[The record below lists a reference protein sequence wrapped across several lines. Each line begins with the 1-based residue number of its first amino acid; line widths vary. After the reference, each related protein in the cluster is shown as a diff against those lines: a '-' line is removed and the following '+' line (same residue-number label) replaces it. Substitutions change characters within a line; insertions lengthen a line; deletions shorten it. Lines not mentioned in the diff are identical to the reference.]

1 MTIIDIQK
9 QLTTDPEIQKVLESQ
24 DFYFQKAVEALDDW
38 KKYEIETSFAEEL
51 LKMNY
56 QVLKNSDDKRI
67 IEVKDKIFTLVA
79 YCDTHAGN
87 YTIYNKYEDFRRIAA
102 AGIYQNAWII
112 QLIKYKQDKTSITQS
127 IKNCINYL
135 ENPEKYISIYSEDH
149 KRKISEH
156 LFGKEYSI
164 KTFEDDLKDYF
175 CQYNIQCRNPKNYTR
190 VCSLLIYGCL
200 NSIWNKNEVLGLL
213 HRDTG
218 NWKNDFFQG
227 VKDYGYGVFWK
238 HQVSEW
244 STIKPQLR
252 ELVDNGGFFY
262 YNISNNWTDYCA
274 HVIDFADKDDY
285 YQIRDDWKEKNP
297 FWFTEKFEDNN
308 DGNKWAKVV
317 FLVDRYEKVNTPTHI
332 DNFKTFNKKNATVQN
347 AVAYTQILTDQNQ
360 KKTMELQTYT
370 DILKK
375 KKNIILQGAPGT
387 GKTYNTAMIALS
399 ICGVE
404 DGFDFS
410 DHKKVMEEYDKLVEE
425 RRIAFTT
432 FHQSLDYEDF
442 VEGLKPELI
451 NDNVNYKI
459 EDGIFKTICDEA
471 RGIKSDKTAN
481 PKNKID
487 FSKTRIFKMSL
498 GEKGKDDNEIFSY
511 CLENNCVCL
520 GWGGQ
525 QDFSKCKNLE
535 DYKKLDSSW
544 GAQAI
549 FYFKEWMKIGDII
562 LISNGNKALKA
573 IAKVTGEYEFK
584 TDAPIEMCQFRKV
597 EWLYTGENIPVQKIY
612 DKNFS
617 QQSIYAFGNSSN
629 FGQQNYNGNIKTDEI
644 NKIIT
649 GDINNE
655 ALKNYVIIID
665 EINRGNVSKIFG
677 ELITLLESDKRESE
691 DHPISVTLPYSKVK
705 FSVPSNL
712 YIIGTM
718 NTTDRSTG
726 TIDYAIRRRF
736 AFLTLK
742 SDKNVLIEKYGEDSK
757 QVKIFDEI
765 RIFINDKKTELD
777 IEDLMIGH
785 SYFMDDNLNL
795 KFDYEIIPL
804 IKEYQKDGIINV
816 DFDELNSKIEEWKK
830 LL

>member
-1 MTIIDIQK
+1 M
-9 QLTTDPEIQKVLESQ
+9 
-24 DFYFQKAVEALDDW
+24 
-38 KKYEIETSFAEEL
+38 
-51 LKMNY
+51 
-56 QVLKNSDDKRI
+56 
-67 IEVKDKIFTLVA
+67 
-79 YCDTHAGN
+79 
-87 YTIYNKYEDFRRIAA
+87 
-102 AGIYQNAWII
+102 
-112 QLIKYKQDKTSITQS
+112 
-127 IKNCINYL
+127 
-135 ENPEKYISIYSEDH
+135 
-149 KRKISEH
+149 
-156 LFGKEYSI
+156 
-164 KTFEDDLKDYF
+164 
-175 CQYNIQCRNPKNYTR
+175 
-190 VCSLLIYGCL
+190 
-200 NSIWNKNEVLGLL
+200 
-213 HRDTG
+213 
-218 NWKNDFFQG
+218 
-227 VKDYGYGVFWK
+227 
-238 HQVSEW
+238 
-244 STIKPQLR
+244 
-252 ELVDNGGFFY
+252 
-262 YNISNNWTDYCA
+262 
-274 HVIDFADKDDY
+274 
-285 YQIRDDWKEKNP
+285 
-297 FWFTEKFEDNN
+297 
-308 DGNKWAKVV
+308 
-317 FLVDRYEKVNTPTHI
+317 VDRYEKVNTPTHI